1 MFIYDESK
9 SKIVEF
15 RSDSHFDIDFVK
27 NLLHEN
33 SKNNL
38 NYEYCTKSDY
48 WWYVPANEREF

>member
-15 RSDSHFDIDFVK
+15 RSDSHFDIDFAK

-48 WWYVPANEREF
+48 W